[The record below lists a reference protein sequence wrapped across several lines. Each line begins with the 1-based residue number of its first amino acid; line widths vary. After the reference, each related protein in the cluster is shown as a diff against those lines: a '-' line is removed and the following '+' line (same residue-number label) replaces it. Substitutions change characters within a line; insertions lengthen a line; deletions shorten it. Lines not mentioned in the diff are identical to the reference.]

1 MTLVDSFTKNILLCN
16 IASRIAWY
24 IFFSLQSFLEFH
36 KDDNVD
42 GRLIIPQW
50 GSSGKA
56 SNVHRRSYMTDFT
69 VVCSWKS
76 LSGGTEAIST
86 SEGAASTSVPLILFV
101 HILLFRDLPSFDD
114 LNMLECLPIL
124 RFCPR
129 VPQSPTYI
137 KIHNIKLLY
146 VCYVPSCVCK
156 CSGTLAVISGWCL
169 IIKYLRK
176 CLLENRKWICTS
188 KPIHGQVLFWLI
200 LSTNIIYLFC
210 FVCSVSFC
218 FVFCFAVFVFVL
230 CFVLFLDL
238 FCFALFFFVFIY
250 FLFCFTLLCFVLFVS
265 SYFETFESKLWC
277 SSYCTCCYA
286 CSHSPI
292 FSQSFP
298 VLSLTYLSI

>member
-200 LSTNIIYLFC
+200 LSTNIIYLF
-210 FVCSVSFC
+210 F
-218 FVFCFAVFVFVL
+218 
-230 CFVLFLDL
+230 CFVLFVL
-238 FCFALFFFVFIY
+238 FHFALFFVLLFLSLFCVLFCSLIY
-250 FLFCFTLLCFVLFVS
+250 FVSLYFSLFLFIFCSVLLCFVLFCLYPVI
-265 SYFETFESKLWC
+265 SKL
-277 SSYCTCCYA
+277 SSPSCGVAVTA
-286 CSHSPI
+286 HAVMPVPTHPFSLSHFL
-292 FSQSFP
+292 FS
-298 VLSLTYLSI
+298 L